1 MLLRHED
8 GHRDSAIAESN
19 RAKVG
24 FWFNLPSCGDV
35 ESEAS
40 VGTGM
45 ESLRGGGDRH
55 EERCDREVATTE
67 IEHGRFSAG
76 NGRVTL

>member
-24 FWFNLPSCGDV
+24 FWFNLPTCGDV
-35 ESEAS
+35 EGEAS
-40 VGTGM
+40 VGTGI

-55 EERCDREVATTE
+55 EERCDREVAKD
-67 IEHGRFSAG
+67 IEYVRFSAG